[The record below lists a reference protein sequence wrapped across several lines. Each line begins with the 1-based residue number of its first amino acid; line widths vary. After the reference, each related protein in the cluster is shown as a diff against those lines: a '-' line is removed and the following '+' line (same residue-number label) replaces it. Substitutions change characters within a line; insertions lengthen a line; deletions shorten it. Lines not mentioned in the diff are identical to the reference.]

1 MRTHPSDRRWSSVF
15 TVERARPEGIRSRP
29 NAWWLAVGTVC
40 FGAFMGQLDASIVT
54 LTYGSLR
61 TEFDTSLAAVE
72 WVSLAYLLTLVALLV
87 PAGRLSDAHGRK
99 LLYLYGFAVFTLASA
114 ACGLAPT
121 LGTLVLFR
129 VVQAAGAAMMQAN
142 SVALVTTS
150 APRERMRSAL
160 GVQAAAQA
168 LGLALGPTVGGA
180 LVSTLGWRWVFWV
193 NVPVGVVAVVGG
205 HYLLPRTR
213 ARTSV
218 ARFDW
223 SGLGLLVVATT
234 GALMGVS
241 AASGLAVPG
250 WGVAVLFTVSAGA
263 GWGFVRRQRRA
274 AAPLLDLNLLGTP
287 AVAFGLVGAL
297 SGYLVLF
304 GPLMLVPVVLT
315 AQGSSALTAG
325 LALTALPAGFALA
338 ATAGDRLLPRGLT
351 DRGRCLIGA
360 GAFTLAVAALLV
372 VPLTIGAL
380 VPVLALAGLGLGIF
394 TPANNAMIMGAIPAR
409 SSGTG
414 GGLVNM
420 TRGLGTALGVALVT
434 LALHLVGGGVQ
445 AGARWAAAVL
455 VAASAVAVVAAL
467 AEPEPGSQ
475 DPTAHAVMI
484 NAEGARRWPG
494 IRPTGCGTLGSLLRT
509 RPSRHWRWQ
518 GRSRFR
524 RAGWPPLPAC
534 GQCWRFVRAGW

>member
-1 MRTHPSDRRWSSVF
+1 MSPHGSRSRWS
-15 TVERARPEGIRSRP
+15 TLLTAERPRPEAIRSRP
-29 NAWWLAVGTVC
+29 NGWWLAVGTVC

-61 TEFDTSLAAVE
+61 TGFHARLAAVE

-87 PAGRLSDAHGRK
+87 PAGRLADAHGRK

-114 ACGLAPT
+114 ACGFAPSLAV
-121 LGTLVLFR
+121 LVVFR

-168 LGLALGPTVGGA
+168 LGLALGPTVGGV
-180 LVSTLGWRWVFWV
+180 LVSALDWRWVFWV
-193 NVPVGVVAVVGG
+193 NVPVGVVALVGG

-213 ARTSV
+213 ARTEV
-218 ARFDW
+218 ACFDW
-223 SGLGLLVVATT
+223 VGLGLLSVATT
-234 GALMGVS
+234 SALLGVS

-250 WGVAVLFTVSAGA
+250 WGVALLFAVAAWAGR
-263 GWGFVRRQRRA
+263 GFVRRQRRA
-274 AAPLLDLNLLGTP
+274 VAPLLDLALLRTR

-304 GPLMLVPVVLT
+304 GPLVLVPVVLS
-315 AQGSSALTAG
+315 AQGSSELTAG
-325 LALTALPAGFALA
+325 LVLTALPAGFGLA
-338 ATAGDRLLPRGLT
+338 AAGGDRLLPRRLS
-351 DRGRCLIGA
+351 DRGRCLA
-360 GAFTLAVAALLV
+360 GAAVFALALAALLV
-372 VPLTIGAL
+372 VPLTTVWL
-380 VPVLALAGLGLGIF
+380 VPVLAGAGLGLGTF

-434 LALHLVGGGVQ
+434 LALHLAGGAGVRT
-445 AGARWAAAVL
+445 GAHWAAVIL
-455 VAASAVAVVAAL
+455 VSASAVAVVSAWL
-467 AEPEPGSQ
+467 SPRT
-475 DPTAHAVMI
+475 DPV
-484 NAEGARRWPG
+484 
-494 IRPTGCGTLGSLLRT
+494 
-509 RPSRHWRWQ
+509 
-518 GRSRFR
+518 
-524 RAGWPPLPAC
+524 
-534 GQCWRFVRAGW
+534 